1 LQTLMPDAKQPSGK
15 RIWINR
21 NQAGKAFKPRAW

>member
-1 LQTLMPDAKQPSGK
+1 MPDAKQPSGK